1 MGFFSNI
8 FGRRQQ
14 TEQKPVAQSD
24 DSRTVAVGA
33 KDDQDEHIQGFNN
46 SNITFSGDL
55 KGFNYA
61 DILRDKQRHIVDLYR
76 LADYYCDADATVRG
90 IIRHV
95 YAPYTVSSPWVLTGV
110 NEKTRKI
117 YEDYYKKIRLRE
129 KLDSIVLEYWK
140 YFNVFVYIMDGVP
153 ITLPVHK
160 CKIGNIA

>member
-8 FGRRQQ
+8 FGRKQQ
-14 TEQKPVAQSD
+14 PQEVHAESHTE
-24 DSRTVAVGA
+24 SRDIAVGA

-61 DILRDKQRHIVDLYR
+61 DILRDKQRNIVKLYQ

-129 KLDSIVLEYWK
+129 KLESIVLEYWK
-140 YFNVFVYIMDGVP
+140 YYNVFVYILDGVP

-160 CKIGNIA
+160 CRIGNVA